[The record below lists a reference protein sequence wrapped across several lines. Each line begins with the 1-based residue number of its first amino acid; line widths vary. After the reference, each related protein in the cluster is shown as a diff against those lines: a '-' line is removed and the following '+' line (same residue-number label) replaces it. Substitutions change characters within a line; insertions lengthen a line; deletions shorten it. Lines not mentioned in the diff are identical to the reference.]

1 MQLRKYI
8 NALTALM
15 LLLSMNSKPNI
26 QSRVVEF
33 EFSDPQLEIL
43 ESTAQI
49 KLFHAGVGSGKTHI
63 IGADNLILAIN
74 YPHVRGFI
82 GANTYSQLSK
92 STLVGV
98 FKLWASFGI
107 IRDVHY
113 VVNIMPPPDYKIYG
127 ERLERYNNTIS
138 FKNGKL
144 IFLASLENY
153 QAIDGIEIAHAH
165 LDETKDTPE
174 EAVKEVILARLR
186 QKGLWL
192 DKFGKITT
200 DESQGVVGYNPLS
213 IFTSPAKVDWISE
226 WFNFPKYFEE
236 INATIFEEGNYFR
249 KRIRDK
255 LVIISS
261 TYHNA
266 HNLPAGY
273 IESKLIEPN
282 AHNQHLIHMLVYG
295 SPLAKAGNEYYNTF
309 DRMRQVKDVEMP
321 NNIPVHIGFD
331 FNRGPYITSGLYKV
345 WYKSD
350 VNRWHIHK
358 FDEVLLPPPHNTT
371 EHLANKLIEL
381 YGHKFTHGVFY
392 YGDYSGFNK
401 RTNSVED
408 DYDIIRRVLAKYL
421 HNTSDRVI
429 VNDRVVKRKEF
440 MNKVNYGSLPIDF
453 TMSPKC
459 VKLIADFEFVKE
471 GPDGKKLKS
480 KDKDG
485 NEKYGHTSDETEY
498 VFTSLFEQYY
508 NI

>member
-1 MQLRKYI
+1 
-8 NALTALM
+8 
-15 LLLSMNSKPNI
+15 MNSKANKLMK
-26 QSRVVEF
+26 VVEL
-33 EFSDPQLEIL
+33 EFSDPQFELL

-49 KLFHAGVGSGKTHI
+49 KLFHAGVGSGKTFI
-63 IGADNLILAIN
+63 IGVDNLILAKK

-82 GANTYSQLSK
+82 GANTYSQLNK

-98 FKLWASFGI
+98 FKFWASVGI

-113 VVNIMPPPDYKIYG
+113 VVDRIPPPNFKIFG
-127 ERLERYNNTIS
+127 ERLKSYDNTIS
-138 FKNGKL
+138 FSNGKL
-144 IFLASLENY
+144 IFLASLDNY
-153 QAIDGIEIAHAH
+153 KAIDGIEIGHAH
-165 LDETKDTPE
+165 LDETKDTAE
-174 EAVKEVILARLR
+174 EAVREVILARLR
-186 QKGLWL
+186 QKGMWL
-192 DKFGKITT
+192 DKRGNIT
-200 DESQGVVGYNPLS
+200 DIESEGITGYNPLS

-226 WFNFPKYFEE
+226 WFNFPKYFDE
-236 INATIFEEGNYFR
+236 INATIFEKGNYFR
-249 KRIRDK
+249 KRSGDK
-255 LVIISS
+255 LIIISS
-261 TYHNA
+261 TYHNE
-266 HNLPAGY
+266 HNLPPGY

-282 AHNQHLIHMLVYG
+282 AHNPHLIHMLVYG
-295 SPLAKAGNEYYNTF
+295 SPLAKSGNEYYNTF
-309 DRMRQVKDVEMP
+309 DRVKQVRDDIVMP
-321 NNIPVHIGFD
+321 EKAQIHIGFD

-345 WYKSD
+345 WFKED

-381 YGHKFTHGVFY
+381 YGHEFVNGIYY

-408 DYDIIRRVLAKYL
+408 DYDVIRRILAKYI
-421 HNTSDRVI
+421 HSTSDRVI

-459 VKLIADFEFVKE
+459 VKLVADFEFVKE
-471 GPDGKKLKS
+471 GPDGKKLKT